1 MEVFLNEVEAREL
14 LARAR
19 REPLAVFDSG
29 DELLRRAGD
38 DARIRAIV
46 LRALTVAGL
55 IAEGAVM
62 SAEFG
67 ERSLAA
73 ARDSG
78 DSDLVVESI
87 LSLSSALAFG
97 GDNGRAF
104 ELLGE
109 ARGMSSGNLNAE
121 VIFQIGTL
129 KARAGFSDEARALY
143 SEALPVFVEFDDD
156 ESIAMTLHNRGM
168 INLYAGDLDQ
178 ALDDFLRAREIETR
192 LGMGPAVAAVDHN
205 IGLATALKGDLP
217 TALEML
223 DRSEAKHLEFAES
236 PAEVQVSRVEV
247 LLSAGLFREAERL
260 AEQLV
265 QELGKAGLE
274 EDRAEAVL
282 AWAMAARL
290 AGASSKADQLA
301 AEAGR
306 MFLDQGREAWVRN
319 AEQVGLG
326 ARLDSSEVTATDVA
340 KARSIAEELAE
351 ADQAEAAFSARLTAG
366 LIALTCGD
374 KDSAVSELRAIA
386 AEDGGTVQR
395 RLSSALAGSLVL
407 EMEGDPVGAASR
419 ARRGMELLDE
429 YQAVLGA
436 SDVRAGVEKHA
447 ARLGELGLRLA
458 AASGDPLELLDWMEQ
473 TRSRSMQLRPVRTD
487 QTAPFAEDLT
497 SLRQVQAALRT
508 AEGREA
514 IELGRRRAALET
526 SIRDKSRYRDRTA
539 RSSLVATADEI
550 VSSLSDTTLVEFAAI
565 EGRLWRVTAT
575 SERVEAHGLGDA
587 SEVVAEVGWHRFALR
602 RLALGRG
609 DVGQAEEM
617 AGRIDRMLFSDVD
630 IDRRR
635 TVIVPTPA
643 MYAFAW
649 SSLPSLDDRE
659 LIVAPAAAL
668 WHSRTETPSS
678 TGPAAV
684 IAGPDLLHAIEEA
697 DAVAGV
703 YGMKRAGAGVTPVAE
718 AMSAMEGSAVAHA
731 VCHGSFVLD
740 NPLFSSLRLG
750 DGDMHVYDIEQLTRP
765 PGLMVLSACDSG
777 FSASYPGEELLG
789 LTSAVLAMGTRTVVA
804 SVGLVPD
811 TEETMAVM
819 VALHQRLVDGDS
831 AADALARATAVVGDD
846 SPTGYVAR
854 RSFLCIG
861 AG

>member
-1 MEVFLNEVEAREL
+1 MDELEAREV

-29 DELLRRAGD
+29 SEILRDAGD
-38 DARIRAIV
+38 DPRIQAIV

-55 IAEGAVM
+55 TAGGTAV

-73 ARDSG
+73 ARRSG
-78 DSDLVVESI
+78 DSDLTVESI
-87 LSLSSALAFG
+87 LSLSTALAFG
-97 GDNGRAF
+97 GDNVSAF
-104 ELLGE
+104 ELLEE

-143 SEALPVFVEFDDD
+143 SEALPVFVEFDDE
-156 ESIAMTLHNRGM
+156 ESIAMTVHNRGM

-178 ALDDFLRAREIETR
+178 ALDDFLRAREIESR
-192 LGMGPAVAAVDHN
+192 LGLGPAVAAVDHN
-205 IGLATALKGDLP
+205 IGVATALKGDLP

-260 AEQLV
+260 AEKLV
-265 QELGKAGLE
+265 AELGRAGLE

-290 AGASSKADQLA
+290 AGDAPKADRLA
-301 AEAGR
+301 TEAGR
-306 MFLDQGREAWVRN
+306 MFVDQGREAWARN

-326 ARLDSSEVTATDVA
+326 ARLDSSDVTAADVA
-340 KARSIAEELAE
+340 RARSIADELAQ
-351 ADQAEAAFSARLTAG
+351 ADQAEAAFNARLTAG

-374 KDSAVSELRAIA
+374 RASAVASLRAIS
-386 AEDGGTVQR
+386 AEDSGTVQR

-407 EMEGDPVGAASR
+407 EMEGDPVGASARASR
-419 ARRGMELLDE
+419 GMDLLDE

-436 SDVRAGVEKHA
+436 SDVRAGVERHA
-447 ARLGELGLRLA
+447 ARLGELGMRLA
-458 AASGDPLELLDWMEQ
+458 AASRDPLEILGWMER
-473 TRSRSMQLRPVRTD
+473 TRSRSLQVRPVRSD
-487 QTAPFAEDLT
+487 ETAPFADDLT

-539 RSSLVATADEI
+539 GMTPVASADEI
-550 VSSLSDTTLVEFAAI
+550 VSSLGNTALIEFAAI
-565 EGRLWRVTAT
+565 EGQLWRVTAT
-575 SERVEAHGLGDA
+575 PKGVEAHGLGDA
-587 SEVVAEVGWHRFALR
+587 SEVVAEIGWHRFALR

-617 AGRIDRMLFSDVD
+617 AERIDELLFSG
-630 IDRRR
+630 IDLGHRQM
-635 TVIVPTPA
+635 VVVPTPG

-649 SSLPSLDDRE
+649 SSLPSLDGRE
-659 LIVAPAAAL
+659 LIVAPAAGL
-668 WHSRTETPSS
+668 WHSRRETLTSP
-678 TGPAAV
+678 GPTAV
-684 IAGPDLLHAIEEA
+684 IVGPDLLHAVDEA
-697 DAVAGV
+697 DAVAEV
-703 YGMKRAGAGVTPVAE
+703 YGMNRAGAGVTAVGE
-718 AMSAMEGSAVAHA
+718 AISALDGSAVAHA

-765 PGLMVLSACDSG
+765 PDLMVLSACDSG

-789 LTSAVLAMGTRTVVA
+789 LTSAVLGMGTRTVVA

-811 TEETMAVM
+811 TEETMSVM
-819 VALHQRLVDGDS
+819 VGLHQRMVDGDS
-831 AADALARATAVVGDD
+831 AASALAKATAALSDD
-846 SPTGYVAR
+846 TPTGYVAR